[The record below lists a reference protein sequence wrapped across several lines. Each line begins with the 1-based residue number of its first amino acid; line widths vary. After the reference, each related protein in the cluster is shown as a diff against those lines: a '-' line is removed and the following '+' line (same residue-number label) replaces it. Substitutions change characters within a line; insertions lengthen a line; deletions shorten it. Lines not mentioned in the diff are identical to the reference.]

1 LKHSFIKET
10 KIPRKERRA
19 CSIEDEIIPLFPNL
33 PGAQDENLH
42 EKIAVEILPGFLHHG
57 VKLLT
62 KPPIDI

>member
-1 LKHSFIKET
+1 
-10 KIPRKERRA
+10 
-19 CSIEDEIIPLFPNL
+19 LFPNL

-42 EKIAVEILPGFLHHG
+42 EKFAVEILPGFLHHG